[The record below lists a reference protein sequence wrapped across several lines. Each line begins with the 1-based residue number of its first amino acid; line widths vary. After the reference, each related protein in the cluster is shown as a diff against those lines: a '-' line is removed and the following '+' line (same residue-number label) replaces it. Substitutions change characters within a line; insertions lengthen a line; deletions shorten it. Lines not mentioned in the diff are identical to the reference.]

1 MRIILTGGMGFIGSC
16 LLKGLNED
24 GYTNILL
31 VDSPTPEKKKNI
43 IGKKFNDLIEREKFL
58 CLIEGGKIEPPDIL
72 IHLGACTST
81 INNDY
86 QYMFFNNYHYSRTI
100 AKWVLSV
107 NKRFLYA
114 SSAATYGNGENGFSD
129 EDENTKKLR
138 PLNVYGFSKHLFD
151 LWLITNGLVD
161 EVTGFKFF
169 NVYGPNEYHKDEMR
183 SVVAKAYD
191 EIKKIGKK
199 KLFKSYRDDIED
211 GEQKRDFIY
220 VEDVVDVIM
229 FFVEHPEKKGIY
241 NVGTGKARSFND
253 LVKAVFNYLK
263 LPISIEYVDMPRTI
277 DKNKYQYFTQAD
289 IRKLKK
295 AGFTKKF
302 TELEEGINKYLVYL
316 EGKLY
321 I

>member
-58 CLIEGGKIEPPDIL
+58 CLIEGRKIEPPDIL